1 MTRGLPQAPGVAI
14 PWQWKEPRPSADVD
28 LRATRGMPQHR
39 MRALALS
46 ALFAAIIVAAIAD
59 LLGTSFVFGAP
70 VASAL
75 LWPAAGVLLGLAWHR
90 AGRLGARPILLSAAI
105 MTLVI
110 TGAELFDPAINDF
123 REPPGGL
130 LTLAVAAVFAVV
142 AALAAATI
150 PRLAAQEPATIVRSA
165 ADRAVALVLVVL
177 GLSGVVFVLADV
189 AGSVEVAQLE
199 NGVQTV
205 VSVVHSDWVAALV
218 IGLVAWWWGSGW
230 LLALGGLATIAAI
243 PAVPPDSLTANV
255 VAGFLLGVG
264 SVFAGLRPPGG
275 RSKVDDFL
283 RGDRTTR
290 RPTVA
295 AVWALSGS
303 LLLIPT
309 LLYGR
314 FPIVSIDCFD
324 ECAPLSPL
332 AGPSAYIDLALVV
345 LVPVAAL
352 MLAFAPTAR
361 AVTNGSAAFV
371 GVLAAVLILI
381 QIVLGQLETSP
392 FWYMGVAAPATVLI
406 LVGFGT
412 AAWRPV
418 QIVGTGRLG
427 AIAIGLLAVIW
438 VSAFFIDSYGVRW
451 PSKSSAIVE
460 ASVAAVAL
468 AMAFATASPS
478 GFLGDRGERRGA
490 REDPA
495 VART

>member
-1 MTRGLPQAPGVAI
+1 M
-14 PWQWKEPRPSADVD
+14 
-28 LRATRGMPQHR
+28 
-39 MRALALS
+39 
-46 ALFAAIIVAAIAD
+46 
-59 LLGTSFVFGAP
+59 
-70 VASAL
+70 
-75 LWPAAGVLLGLAWHR
+75 
-90 AGRLGARPILLSAAI
+90 
-105 MTLVI
+105 
-110 TGAELFDPAINDF
+110 
-123 REPPGGL
+123 
-130 LTLAVAAVFAVV
+130 
-142 AALAAATI
+142 
-150 PRLAAQEPATIVRSA
+150 
-165 ADRAVALVLVVL
+165 
-177 GLSGVVFVLADV
+177 
-189 AGSVEVAQLE
+189 
-199 NGVQTV
+199 
-205 VSVVHSDWVAALV
+205 

-243 PAVPPDSLTANV
+243 PAVPPNSLTANV
-255 VAGFLLGVG
+255 VTGFLLGVG
-264 SVFAGLRPPGG
+264 SAFAGLRPPGG
-275 RSKVDDFL
+275 RSKIDDFL
-283 RGDRTTR
+283 RGDRTPR

-418 QIVGTGRLG
+418 RIVGTGRLRRDRDRTPRRDLGLG
-427 AIAIGLLAVIW
+427 ASSSTATGSDGLRI
-438 VSAFFIDSYGVRW
+438 
-451 PSKSSAIVE
+451 SSAIVE